1 MDNMITFSLVVFSQL
16 LDFLIQSPVFYI
28 VGLICFVILCKAIKI
43 IIH

>member
-16 LDFLIQSPVFYI
+16 LDFLIQPPVFYI